1 MRRFLHTAVAGLLFL
16 CSALTAHCA
25 CAADQLEQANKTL
38 SPYFFI
44 KSDDPSVDQMPLQ
57 STSAQVNI
65 AGVIADVRVTQVY
78 KNEGKKPLEA
88 LYVFPA
94 STRAAVY
101 GMKMTIGERTITA
114 QIREREEA
122 RREYETAKQE
132 GKSASLLEE
141 QRPNVFQM
149 NVANILPG
157 DIIRVELSYTEFLS
171 PTDGV
176 YEFVYPTVVGPR
188 YTRPS
193 ESPAPLTSS
202 SSSSS
207 SEKWVANPYLHQ
219 GEPAPY
225 AFDMQVSLSTGLP
238 LQEVTCPSH
247 KVSIRY
253 ESPSLAVIQPANE
266 EKSSGNRDFIV
277 RYKLAGEKIA
287 SGLLLYK
294 GEAENF
300 FLLMVQPPKRITP
313 DAIPPREY
321 IFIVDVSGS
330 MHGFPLDISKQLM
343 KDLLSHLRPAD
354 RFNVLLFAG
363 GSSLLSEKSL
373 PATEENIGRA
383 LQVISEERGGGGT
396 ELLPALQRTLALPKS
411 EGHSRSIVIATD
423 GFVNVETESFDLIRN
438 SLGKANLFA
447 FGIGTSVNRF
457 IIEGM
462 ARAGMGEPFVVTK
475 PEQAAGQAEKFRKYI
490 EAPLLTEIRMDT
502 GGFQAYEVEPPAI
515 PDVLAERPVTVF
527 GKWRGDPRGRIT
539 LEGHAGKQKFS
550 QAVDVG
556 AVQPLDVNAPLR
568 YLWARQRIATLADYN
583 RIHPDDGRVA
593 AVRELGL
600 QYHLLTAY
608 TSFVAVD
615 TLVRRTGEPGTT
627 VQQPLPLPEG
637 VSDLAL
643 GRGMQ
648 VAAPRSLL
656 SMEKTPPTPHGGKET
671 LKGEENEGMPDPGRG
686 SVHEVNEEMTL
697 SGGLSR
703 EAVVETVRQHLPEV
717 EKCYEIALQRDPSLK
732 GGMILKFVL
741 DAKGTVQKVQII
753 SSEMAST
760 DLEACLKERLKA
772 WKFPSLTEGN
782 TAEVTYPFTFGLP

>member
-1 MRRFLHTAVAGLLFL
+1 
-16 CSALTAHCA
+16 
-25 CAADQLEQANKTL
+25 
-38 SPYFFI
+38 
-44 KSDDPSVDQMPLQ
+44 
-57 STSAQVNI
+57 
-65 AGVIADVRVTQVY
+65 
-78 KNEGKKPLEA
+78 
-88 LYVFPA
+88 
-94 STRAAVY
+94 
-101 GMKMTIGERTITA
+101 
-114 QIREREEA
+114 
-122 RREYETAKQE
+122 
-132 GKSASLLEE
+132 
-141 QRPNVFQM
+141 M

-171 PTDGV
+171 PTDGI

-193 ESPAPLTSS
+193 ESSVSLTSS
-202 SSSSS
+202 TSSSS

-225 AFDMQVSLSTGLP
+225 AFDVQVSLSTGLP

-247 KVSIRY
+247 KVSTRY

-294 GEAENF
+294 GETENF

-383 LQVISEERGGGGT
+383 LQVISEQRGGGGT
-396 ELLPALQRTLALPKS
+396 ELLPALQRALALPKS

-423 GFVNVETESFDLIRN
+423 GFVNVETESFDLIRS

-447 FGIGTSVNRF
+447 FGIGSSVNRF

-475 PEQAAGQAEKFRKYI
+475 PEQAAGQAENFRKYI
-490 EAPLLTEIRMDT
+490 EAPLLTGIRMDT
-502 GGFQAYEVEPPAI
+502 GEFQAYEVEPLAI

-527 GKWRGDPRGRIT
+527 GKWRGDPRGKIT
-539 LEGHAGKQKFS
+539 LEGHTGKQKFS

-556 AVQPLDVNAPLR
+556 AVQPLDLNAPLR
-568 YLWARQRIATLADYN
+568 YLWARQRIATLSDYN
-583 RIHPDDGRVA
+583 RIQPDDGRVA
-593 AVRELGL
+593 TVRELGL

-615 TLVRRTGEPGTT
+615 TLVRRTGEPVTT

-643 GRGMQ
+643 GRTMQ
-648 VAAPRSLL
+648 AAAPRSLL
-656 SMEKTPPTPHGGKET
+656 FLEKTPPTPHGGKASPQ
-671 LKGEENEGMPDPGRG
+671 GEEKEGRA
-686 SVHEVNEEMTL
+686 
-697 SGGLSR
+697 SR
-703 EAVVETVRQHLPEV
+703 AG
-717 EKCYEIALQRDPSLK
+717 APSMMSMRK
-732 GGMILKFVL
+732 
-741 DAKGTVQKVQII
+741 
-753 SSEMAST
+753 
-760 DLEACLKERLKA
+760 
-772 WKFPSLTEGN
+772 
-782 TAEVTYPFTFGLP
+782 

>member
-16 CSALTAHCA
+16 TSALTAHVTW
-25 CAADQLEQANKTL
+25 AADQLEQADKTL

-114 QIREREEA
+114 QIREREAA

-132 GKSASLLEE
+132 GRSASLLEE

-171 PTDGV
+171 PTDGI

-193 ESPAPLTSS
+193 EAPAPLTSS

-219 GEPAPY
+219 GEPASY
-225 AFDMQVSLSTGLP
+225 AFDVQVSLSTGLP

-247 KVSIRY
+247 KVSTRY
-253 ESPSLAVIQPANE
+253 DSPSLAVLQLANE
-266 EKSSGNRDFIV
+266 EKSSGNRDFII

-294 GEAENF
+294 GETENF

-373 PATEENIGRA
+373 PATEENIARA
-383 LQVISEERGGGGT
+383 LQVISEQHGGGGT

-411 EGHSRSIVIATD
+411 EGHCRSIVIATD
-423 GFVNVETESFDLIRN
+423 GFVNVETESFDLIRG

-447 FGIGTSVNRF
+447 FGIGSSVNRF

-475 PEQAAGQAEKFRKYI
+475 PDQAAGQAEKFRKYI
-490 EAPLLTEIRMDT
+490 EAPLLTGVRMDY

-527 GKWRGDPRGRIT
+527 GKWRGDPRGKIT

-568 YLWARQRIATLADYN
+568 YLWARQRIATLSDYN
-583 RIHPDDGRVA
+583 RIQPDDGRVA

-615 TLVRRTGEPGTT
+615 TLVRSPGEPATT

-643 GRGMQ
+643 GRAMQ
-648 VAAPRSLL
+648 ASAPRSLL
-656 SMEKTPPTPHGGKET
+656 SMEKTSPTPHGGKEA
-671 LKGEENEGMPDPGRG
+671 LKGEENEGMPLPGRG
-686 SVHEVNEEMTL
+686 SVHEINEEMTV
-697 SGGLSR
+697 SRGLPR
-703 EAVVETVRQHLPEV
+703 EAVVETVRQHLPEMA
-717 EKCYEIALQRDPSLK
+717 KCYEIALQRDPSLR

-760 DLEACLKERLKA
+760 DLEACLKERLKT

-782 TAEVTYPFTFGLP
+782 RAEVTYPFIFGLP